1 MIVWFGAV
9 TTSALFTLGKSILGL
24 YRGRAG
30 VGSAYGAAG
39 SLVVLTVWVY
49 YTSMIVLQRGG
60 DVPQISIQPLTR
72 GPTPQRAAGGSL
84 RASR

>member
-49 YTSMIVLQRGG
+49 YTSMIVFFGAE
-60 DVPQISIQPLTR
+60 VTY
-72 GPTPQRAAGGSL
+72 L
-84 RASR
+84 RSRYSR